1 MATRV
6 AFAAGPGAGVSSC
19 LRVPRLRGV
28 GPCRGRPS
36 RVVADGPAESDV
48 AAEETN
54 TTTEPAE
61 VETLDA
67 FAMRVCVR
75 VGRGE
80 KEALKIVHTLRA
92 NWFETAV
99 DVASLTVEQLV
110 GMGVPARF
118 GQAMSDLA
126 RSDAD
131 AARVAS
137 FDADATT
144 TSSDSS
150 RVSSSTSSQKARHD
164 GWIGGALP
172 GPDARLERPT
182 TGRSAMVGR
191 DWGDSKA
198 TGLALADVR
207 VSRRKRLPPYA
218 LIACEVPSSLKLE
231 LEKMQRDVTTRRV
244 GGGRAPVRLQ
254 TAENYEQ
261 VARGLMGWLVRV
273 KRGGWDGVTAV
284 QGTGTGSSLVSPT
297 CAPPEGLSLWDAIPN
312 DTAEG
317 ATLAIEYLQWLCEA
331 RGIASSTEAFQLRSL
346 IAIAKYVHGDGGGNG
361 GGLEKPIVMELVR
374 VQRSVSVTSKRDVKS
389 ADESAKWL
397 DWPDYLSL
405 VERLRVECAP
415 LTVQG
420 DQRSDTDVAC
430 AVQRYLLFAILA
442 SVPDRQRTLR
452 ELKLGKTLVCET
464 FDEAVDVEEDVSS
477 SSSSS
482 QMSFAKRRT
491 WMVRHAPEDYK
502 TGSAYGARPDLVL
515 DDRLYPA
522 LEQWLFGTDFVF
534 AKSETRENGFDVE
547 TAGYSDWGHRAVLL
561 PQHEFVFSRPN
572 GSPWTVSEL
581 SRAFSMTSLRIT
593 GRKTNPHLV
602 RDMVVTHVRAE
613 GLASDAELEAL
624 AMYMGHSVAMQ
635 KGTYDRR
642 TTSQKVAPAV
652 GLMSQINKRAGTKK
666 E

>member
-1 MATRV
+1 
-6 AFAAGPGAGVSSC
+6 
-19 LRVPRLRGV
+19 
-28 GPCRGRPS
+28 
-36 RVVADGPAESDV
+36 
-48 AAEETN
+48 
-54 TTTEPAE
+54 
-61 VETLDA
+61 
-67 FAMRVCVR
+67 
-75 VGRGE
+75 
-80 KEALKIVHTLRA
+80 
-92 NWFETAV
+92 
-99 DVASLTVEQLV
+99 
-110 GMGVPARF
+110 
-118 GQAMSDLA
+118 
-126 RSDAD
+126 
-131 AARVAS
+131 
-137 FDADATT
+137 
-144 TSSDSS
+144 
-150 RVSSSTSSQKARHD
+150 
-164 GWIGGALP
+164 
-172 GPDARLERPT
+172 
-182 TGRSAMVGR
+182 
-191 DWGDSKA
+191 
-198 TGLALADVR
+198 
-207 VSRRKRLPPYA
+207 
-218 LIACEVPSSLKLE
+218 
-231 LEKMQRDVTTRRV
+231 
-244 GGGRAPVRLQ
+244 
-254 TAENYEQ
+254 
-261 VARGLMGWLVRV
+261 
-273 KRGGWDGVTAV
+273 
-284 QGTGTGSSLVSPT
+284 
-297 CAPPEGLSLWDAIPN
+297 LSLWDAIPN

-361 GGLEKPIVMELVR
+361 GGLEKPVVMELVR